1 VDSPTQIARRTVLRQ
16 AGVLAGAVA
25 ALQAAGNLAFVP
37 QRALA
42 AAAPSEIQFD
52 ISRFLAVP
60 PQTYGSGVEFQKRA
74 GALHH
79 RDPAAELPGPAAPP
93 PRVPAGRARLSASPA
108 ARPRRGS
115 RPATPC
121 RFSAE

>member
-1 VDSPTQIARRTVLRQ
+1 MPVDSPARVTRRTVLRQ

-42 AAAPSEIQFD
+42 AAAPSDIQFD

-60 PQTYGSGVEFQKRA
+60 PQTYGSGVKFQMPPVHTVFLTAALRRTPAKADQAELDRA
-74 GALHH
+74 LGAL
-79 RDPAAELPGPAAPP
+79 ELA
-93 PRVPAGRARLSASPA
+93 
-108 ARPRRGS
+108 
-115 RPATPC
+115 
-121 RFSAE
+121 